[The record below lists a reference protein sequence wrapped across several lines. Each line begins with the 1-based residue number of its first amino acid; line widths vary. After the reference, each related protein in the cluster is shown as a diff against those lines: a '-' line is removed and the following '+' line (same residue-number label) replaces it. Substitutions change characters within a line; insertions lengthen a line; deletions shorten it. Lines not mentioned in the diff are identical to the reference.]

1 MTKLTGKNLI
11 NGNWVGSSETISR
24 IDLEGIEFAQ
34 ADEKQ
39 VDETASSASTDFR
52 GYSSMPR
59 TKRAV
64 FLRSIAD
71 EIDVLGD
78 DITVTAQL
86 ETGLPAARLE
96 GERSRTTGQLKMF
109 ADLLE
114 KGDYLD
120 ARITEAMPDRQPLPG
135 VDIRLTHKAIGP
147 VVVFGASNF
156 PLAFSVAGGDTASAL
171 AAGCPVIVKGHGAHA
186 GTSEWVAQAISNA
199 MQKHQMP
206 AATFQMLQGSGRV
219 VGQALANHP
228 AIKAV
233 GFTGS
238 LKAGRILYDI
248 CHSRAHPIP
257 FYGELGSINPV
268 FILEQAANKKI
279 ETIGEGWANSL
290 VMGCGQFCTNPGV
303 VFVIKGSRADQ
314 FKAVA
319 VSVLQNTVK
328 QKMLTDTICQTYKD
342 GIQSWQK
349 LAQALFIGSVGD
361 RHALP
366 SVFSVDSKVWI
377 DTPKLRQEI
386 FGPAGIIVECDDVA
400 QMLTIAEAL
409 DGQLTAT
416 IQMDDA
422 DMLAAKK
429 LIIILEEKA
438 GRVLCNGFPTGVE
451 VCDAMMH
458 GGPYPSS
465 TDVRATS
472 VGSLAIVRWLR
483 PVAYQN
489 FPAALLPEE
498 IKPIA

>member
-1 MTKLTGKNLI
+1 MTQLTGKNLI
-11 NGNWVGSSETISR
+11 NGNWVGSAEITNSS
-24 IDLEGIEFAQ
+24 DLEGIEFAQ
-34 ADEKQ
+34 ANERQ
-39 VDETASSASTDFR
+39 VDEAASSAGADFR
-52 GYSSMPR
+52 GYSSLPR

-64 FLRSIAD
+64 FLRSIVE
-71 EIDVLGD
+71 EIDALGD
-78 DITVTAQL
+78 DITATAQL
-86 ETGLPAARLE
+86 ETGLPAVRLE

-120 ARITEAMPDRQPLPG
+120 TRITEAILDRQPLPR

-147 VVVFGASNF
+147 VAVFGASNF

-186 GTSEWVAQAISNA
+186 GTSELVAQAISTA

-206 AATFQMLQGSGRV
+206 AATFQILQGSGKV
-219 VGQALANHP
+219 VGQALVNHP

-248 CHSRAHPIP
+248 CHDRTHPIP

-268 FILEQAANKKI
+268 FILEQATNKRI
-279 ETIGEGWANSL
+279 EAIAKGWVNSL

-303 VFVIKGSRADQ
+303 VFVIKGQRAEQ
-314 FKAVA
+314 FKTAT
-319 VSVLQNTVK
+319 VSVLQNTAK
-328 QKMLTDTICQTYKD
+328 QKMLTDAICQTYKD
-342 GIQSWQK
+342 GIEAWQK
-349 LAQALFIGSVGD
+349 LAQALFIGDISD

-377 DTPKLRQEI
+377 NTPELRQEV
-386 FGPAGIIVECDDVA
+386 FGPAGMIVECDDME
-400 QMLTIAEAL
+400 QMLVIAEAL
-409 DGQLTAT
+409 DGQLTVT

-422 DMLAAKK
+422 DMPEAKK
-429 LIIILEEKA
+429 LATILEEKA
-438 GRVLCNGFPTGVE
+438 GRLLCNGFPTGVE

-472 VGSLAIVRWLR
+472 VGSLAIVRWLK

-489 FPAALLPEE
+489 FPTALLPEE
-498 IKPIA
+498 ITN

>member
-1 MTKLTGKNLI
+1 MTQLTGKNLI
-11 NGNWVGSSETISR
+11 NGNWVGSAEITNSS
-24 IDLEGIEFAQ
+24 DLEGIEFAQ
-34 ADEKQ
+34 ANERQ
-39 VDETASSASTDFR
+39 VDEAASSAGADFR
-52 GYSSMPR
+52 GYSSLPR

-64 FLRSIAD
+64 FLRSIVE
-71 EIDVLGD
+71 EIDALGD
-78 DITVTAQL
+78 DITATAQL
-86 ETGLPAARLE
+86 ETGLPAVRLE

-120 ARITEAMPDRQPLPG
+120 TRITEAILDRQPLPR

-147 VVVFGASNF
+147 VAVFGASNF

-186 GTSEWVAQAISNA
+186 GTSELVAQAISTA

-206 AATFQMLQGSGRV
+206 AATFQILQGSGKV
-219 VGQALANHP
+219 VGQALVNHP

-248 CHSRAHPIP
+248 CHDRTHPIP

-268 FILEQAANKKI
+268 FILEQAANKRI
-279 ETIGEGWANSL
+279 EAIAKGWVNSL

-303 VFVIKGSRADQ
+303 VFVIKGQRAEQ
-314 FKAVA
+314 FKTAT
-319 VSVLQNTVK
+319 VSVLQNTAK
-328 QKMLTDTICQTYKD
+328 QKMLTDAICQTYKD
-342 GIQSWQK
+342 GIEAWQK
-349 LAQALFIGSVGD
+349 LAQALFIGDISD

-377 DTPKLRQEI
+377 NTPELRQEV
-386 FGPAGIIVECDDVA
+386 FGPAGMIVECDDME
-400 QMLTIAEAL
+400 QMLVIAEAL
-409 DGQLTAT
+409 DGQLTVT

-422 DMLAAKK
+422 DMPEAKK
-429 LIIILEEKA
+429 LATILEEKA
-438 GRVLCNGFPTGVE
+438 GRLLCNGFPTGVE

-472 VGSLAIVRWLR
+472 VGSLAIVRWLK

-489 FPAALLPEE
+489 FPTALLPEE
-498 IKPIA
+498 ITN